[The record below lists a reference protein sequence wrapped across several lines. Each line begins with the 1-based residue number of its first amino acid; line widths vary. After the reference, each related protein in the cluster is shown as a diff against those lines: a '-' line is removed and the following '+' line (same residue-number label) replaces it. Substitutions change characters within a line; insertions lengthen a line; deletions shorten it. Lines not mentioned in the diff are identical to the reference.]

1 MGVSEIKCIIFKE
14 SNDNPYEIHVHFDIV
29 GSGLR
34 NLAKTCSRRL
44 LGPIL
49 HNVNQMLITFYTM
62 LII

>member
-1 MGVSEIKCIIFKE
+1 MPLLENAVFFGFLVVASVTFYC
-14 SNDNPYEIHVHFDIV
+14 DIV

-49 HNVNQMLITFYTM
+49 HNVNQNDFRI
-62 LII
+62 